1 MKNVLNVMMPR
12 QFCEN
17 ISSAASS
24 ILSFVS
30 LAKLSSIHSRVTF
43 RSLIIVNE
51 RSLVKT
57 YANILIDPNASAISG
72 SLPGGCGHPRRFRRK
87 HRRCPHQSMRSRATQ
102 PRMMALE
109 NPVVKSLPAFHDAEC
124 FLSLVLFHSPMS
136 PLLVFEAHNQIDT
149 PYCAFPALFDILSRL
164 ETAFVSDKPT
174 LSMHKMRC
182 PNQARSVSVIFHVVC
197 FSLLYKPGS
206 RCAARPQDLP

>member
-57 YANILIDPNASAISG
+57 CANIYIDPG
-72 SLPGGCGHPRRFRRK
+72 
-87 HRRCPHQSMRSRATQ
+87 
-102 PRMMALE
+102 
-109 NPVVKSLPAFHDAEC
+109 
-124 FLSLVLFHSPMS
+124 
-136 PLLVFEAHNQIDT
+136 
-149 PYCAFPALFDILSRL
+149 AFPAFSEPRAGPPKI
-164 ETAFVSDKPT
+164 PT
-174 LSMHKMRC
+174 PK
-182 PNQARSVSVIFHVVC
+182 
-197 FSLLYKPGS
+197 
-206 RCAARPQDLP
+206 AAVG